1 MQNYQTAAV
10 AASQGWFVGAPTTRF
25 LAYLTGLS
33 YALIESNGWHDELS
47 FDTNAILYRGQVY
60 RFLTGSLTFQST
72 GELIVGLLLMVN
84 FSRRFEREMGA
95 RKYCVWLLGV
105 MLLSTAFQILLALLY
120 AEGFQYSGPY
130 PTIGALVLMFH
141 MYTPRLHPRFF
152 GMFGLHFSEKT
163 MGYVFCAQIMFY
175 RGYASLAPCLCGAM
189 SAWLMTTFASQL
201 DVPES
206 LASTMTTA
214 FSRFVAEPP
223 APQIQQQPQRVARPM
238 GTPGPVPREMAAAPM
253 FEQLPPP
260 SESSIEQLTSM
271 GFDREAVLR
280 ALQQSHNDV
289 ERAADKLLTGS

>member
-1 MQNYQTAAV
+1 MAGMTNFLSV
-10 AASQGWFVGAPTTRF
+10 RRGFVRYLNTLPRENSSSHESF
-25 LAYLTGLS
+25 LLFLTDS
-33 YALIESNGWHDELS
+33 
-47 FDTNAILYRGQVY
+47 NAILYRGQVY
-60 RFLTGSLTFQST
+60 RFLTGSLTFQSA

-84 FSRRFEREMGA
+84 FSSRFEREMGA

-152 GMFGLHFSEKT
+152 GMFGLHFSEKS
-163 MGYVFCAQIMFY
+163 MGYAFCAQIMFY

-206 LASTMTTA
+206 MVSTITNA
-214 FSRFVAEPP
+214 FSSFVDNPP

-238 GTPGPVPREMAAAPM
+238 GTPGQEPREMAAAPM
-253 FEQLPPP
+253 FEEIPPP

-271 GFDREAVLR
+271 GFDREAVLQ
-280 ALQQSHNDV
+280 ALQQSNNDV